1 MPIRRFSPIDHRIA
15 LFGRALATLAG
26 SAVAGR
32 PNPAGNLIDRPAAPA
47 VPVSSAPS
55 STPSHKS
62 DSLAPPNA
70 SGAAGDT
77 VQLVASASVGGSPA
91 GHLASAAGSAQQV
104 LPAAAQP
111 ARPPGEGRLT
121 DVKNTDLSRSAAEA
135 AGGRPAADPAT
146 AGAAGT
152 AGTGLSPE
160 ERRLSAALMR
170 VNHVGEVCAQALY
183 ESQALTARD
192 PALREGFLR
201 AAAEEGDHLGWTR
214 QRLDELGGRPSLLN
228 PLWYG
233 GAFMIGALAGRL
245 GDRFSLGFMAET
257 ERQVER
263 HLAGHLQRLPAG
275 DLRSRAI
282 LQVMASDER
291 AHADAAI
298 AHGGVTLPAPVRG
311 LMRLAAKVMTRTAH
325 HV

>member
-1 MPIRRFSPIDHRIA
+1 MSIRRFSPVDHRIA

-26 SAVAGR
+26 SATAAR
-32 PNPAGNLIDRPAAPA
+32 PSPAGNLMDRPGPPGPSVSPSGPSRESDNSGSPGRRSAVPQTPSLVAVASIEGPLAGGSASLHGPVQAAP
-47 VPVSSAPS
+47 SA
-55 STPSHKS
+55 
-62 DSLAPPNA
+62 LAE
-70 SGAAGDT
+70 
-77 VQLVASASVGGSPA
+77 SALA
-91 GHLASAAGSAQQV
+91 ASAA
-104 LPAAAQP
+104 
-111 ARPPGEGRLT
+111 RLT
-121 DVKNTDLSRSAAEA
+121 DVKNPDSRRAVVGATGAS
-135 AGGRPAADPAT
+135 PADH
-146 AGAAGT
+146 GAAG
-152 AGTGLSPE
+152 ATGLSPQ

-192 PALREGFLR
+192 PAIREGFRR

-214 QRLDELGGRPSLLN
+214 QRLDELGGRPSLLD

-233 GAFMIGALAGRL
+233 GAFVIGALAGQL

-263 HLAGHLQRLPAG
+263 HLAGHLQQLPAG

-282 LQVMASDER
+282 VQAMASDER

-298 AHGGVTLPAPVRG
+298 AQGGVSLPAPVRG

>member
-1 MPIRRFSPIDHRIA
+1 
-15 LFGRALATLAG
+15 
-26 SAVAGR
+26 
-32 PNPAGNLIDRPAAPA
+32 
-47 VPVSSAPS
+47 
-55 STPSHKS
+55 
-62 DSLAPPNA
+62 
-70 SGAAGDT
+70 
-77 VQLVASASVGGSPA
+77 
-91 GHLASAAGSAQQV
+91 
-104 LPAAAQP
+104 
-111 ARPPGEGRLT
+111 
-121 DVKNTDLSRSAAEA
+121 
-135 AGGRPAADPAT
+135 
-146 AGAAGT
+146 
-152 AGTGLSPE
+152 
-160 ERRLSAALMR
+160 MR

-192 PALREGFLR
+192 PAIREGFRR

-233 GAFMIGALAGRL
+233 GAFVIGALAGRL

-257 ERQVER
+257 ERQVEQ
-263 HLAGHLQRLPAG
+263 HLAGHLQQLPAG

-282 LQVMASDER
+282 VQGMASDER